1 MNTMLILIGLTGIT
15 MIGVRGVIFHS
26 YREWLLT
33 KRPHDVGYLVNC
45 PQCLGFWVGL
55 FGGLFYADLLMVP
68 LYAGA
73 VSLLSV
79 WAGTFGDSKLL
90 PTQR

>member
-1 MNTMLILIGLTGIT
+1 MDGQGSITLMQIISSREVRRAALVHSPMTGIAFFT
-15 MIGVRGVIFHS
+15 
-26 YREWLLT
+26 
-33 KRPHDVGYLVNC
+33 VNC

-55 FGGLFYADLLMVP
+55 FGGLLYADLLMVP

-79 WAGTFGDSKLL
+79 LADRLGT
-90 PTQR
+90 